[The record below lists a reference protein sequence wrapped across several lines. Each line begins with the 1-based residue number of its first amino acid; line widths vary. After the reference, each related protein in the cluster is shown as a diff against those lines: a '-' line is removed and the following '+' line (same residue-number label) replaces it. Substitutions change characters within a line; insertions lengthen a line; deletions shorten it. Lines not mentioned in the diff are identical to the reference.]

1 MTKKDFPRG
10 AHRSIGNQKH
20 KNDQRHGA
28 RPPDAWDDNSFS
40 REALAPLRHAA
51 RMKDLRITKEDA
63 LKRLQK
69 KWNITKT
76 SAIEIV
82 NKVWDS

>member
-1 MTKKDFPRG
+1 MKKKDFPKS
-10 AHRSIGNQKH
+10 AFRSIGNQKH
-20 KNDQRHGA
+20 KNDQRPGA

-51 RMKDLRITKEDA
+51 RMKDLGLSQEDA

-69 KWNITKT
+69 KWILTSA
-76 SAIEIV
+76 SAIEII
-82 NKVWDS
+82 NKTWNS